1 MRAVK
6 FYLSLIM
13 LVVISN
19 NCTAQKEINNNS
31 LKKFFE
37 NLPFEME
44 ALNIPKFPD
53 KNYLVTDFG
62 AVGDGLTINTEA
74 FNKTIEECA
83 NNGGGKIIV
92 PKGMWLTGPIHFKS
106 NINLHL
112 ENGAHIQFTK
122 NYDDYPLI
130 ESNWEG
136 YDQYR
141 CTSPI
146 MGRNLTN
153 IAITGNGI
161 IDGAGEAWRYVK
173 KSKLTVGEWKA
184 LLKSGGVVDESGNNW
199 WPSSEARD
207 AVELLAQL
215 KKENKKITREQAEK
229 HKVFFRP
236 VLLSFISCKN
246 VWLDGV
252 TFQNSP
258 AWNLH
263 PLWCEN
269 VILTNV
275 NVRNPWYSQ
284 NGDGIDVE
292 SCKNVLI
299 YNCKFDVG
307 DDALCMKSGRDKEG
321 RDRGIPTENVVIQD
335 CVVYHGHGGFTIGS
349 EMSGGVKNIK
359 IDNCNFI
366 GTDVGLRF
374 KSTRGRGGVVENI
387 YISNIFMKDIPTEA
401 LSFNMYYGGF
411 APTDDKSAEE
421 KSKAAKLVEVSEE
434 TPIFRNI
441 YMENIYCDG
450 AEDAVIFQGL
460 PEMPIA
466 NMELKNSVMK
476 AKRGVS
482 IYDADGIRL
491 INTKIIA
498 EEPVVKI
505 VQSENVLLE
514 NFDTDFSMNTLIKVE
529 GNKTKDIILQGN
541 YASVLKSKTQFGND
555 VSEEALIVK

>member
-1 MRAVK
+1 MRAIK
-6 FYLSLIM
+6 IYLSLFVLIT
-13 LVVISN
+13 ISS
-19 NCTAQKEINNNS
+19 NCTAQNETNNNS
-31 LKKFFE
+31 LKKIFE

-44 ALNIPKFPD
+44 KLSIPNFPD
-53 KNYLVTDFG
+53 NSFLLTDFG
-62 AVGDGLTINTEA
+62 AVGDGVTLNTEA
-74 FNKTIEECA
+74 FAKAINECSDK
-83 NNGGGKIIV
+83 GGGKIIV
-92 PKGMWLTGPIHFKS
+92 PKGIWLTGPIHLKS
-106 NINLHL
+106 YINLHL
-112 ENGAHIQFTK
+112 ESGAHIQFTR
-122 NYDDYPLI
+122 NFDDYPLI

-136 YDQYR
+136 YEQFR

-153 IAITGNGI
+153 IAITGSGI
-161 IDGAGEAWRYVK
+161 IDGAGDAWRYVK
-173 KSKLTVGEWKA
+173 KSKLTNGEWKD

-199 WPSSEARD
+199 WPTAEARD

-215 KKENKKITREQAEK
+215 KKENKKITREHAEK

-236 VLLSFISCKN
+236 VLLSFINCKN
-246 VWLDGV
+246 IWLEGV

-258 AWNLH
+258 AWNIH
-263 PLWCEN
+263 PLLCEN
-269 VILTNV
+269 VILTNI

-284 NGDGIDVE
+284 NGDGVDIE

-307 DDALCMKSGRDKEG
+307 DDAMCMKSGRDKEG
-321 RDRGIPTENVVIQD
+321 RDRGIPTENVLIQD

-349 EMSGGVKNIK
+349 EMSGGVKNVK

-411 APTDDKSAEE
+411 APTEDKSAEE
-421 KSKAAKLVEVSEE
+421 KSQSAIPVEVSEE
-434 TPIFRNI
+434 TPVFRNI
-441 YMENIYCDG
+441 FMENIYCDG

-466 NMELKNSVMK
+466 NMVLKNSVMK

-482 IYDADGIRL
+482 IYDADGIKL
-491 INTKIIA
+491 INTKMLA

-505 VQSENVLLE
+505 VQSKNILLE
-514 NFDTDFSMNTLIKVE
+514 NFETDFDLNTLVKVE
-529 GNKTKDIILQGN
+529 GSKTKDIVMQGDN
-541 YASVLKSKTQFGND
+541 ASVLKSKTQFGND
-555 VSEEALIVK
+555 ISENVLIVK